1 MRNKAWKG
9 RLPKSDSDA
18 RERLHRAAQHCLKQ
32 HGPKALN
39 VSNIARE
46 AGVTRQTFYRYFD
59 NVEALL
65 ISAVASA
72 SGGITFRLH
81 EHARKFD
88 TPAERA
94 VESMLFM
101 YREIPNDPLLS
112 GLFLGDSP
120 PKQAVDRIFSPASV
134 QRAIKDFA
142 QVLGIADNNTSPSE
156 NLYQATELMLR
167 LLWSLLSIPSPRMA
181 DEKAL
186 KAFLRKWVGIPV
198 GVLFGEK

>member
-1 MRNKAWKG
+1 
-9 RLPKSDSDA
+9 
-18 RERLHRAAQHCLKQ
+18 LKQ
-32 HGPKALN
+32 HGLRALN

-65 ISAVASA
+65 MSAVDSA

-101 YREIPNDPLLS
+101 CREIPRDPLLS
-112 GLFLGDSP
+112 ELFLGDNS
-120 PKQAVDRIFSPASV
+120 PKQAVDRIFSSASL
-134 QRAIKDFA
+134 QRATKDFA
-142 QVLGIADNNTSPSE
+142 QVLGIADNSASRSE

-167 LLWSLLSIPSPRMA
+167 LLWSLISIRSSRLA

-186 KAFLRKWVGIPV
+186 RAFLKKWIGIPV
-198 GVLFGEK
+198 GVLFSEK